1 MPEDSLPVLHRRIE
15 ARAASI
21 VGRRMNRDL
30 DQQERIEVYL
40 NNNQQVHGWL
50 HQYSAA
56 FIADLSQLQCENGIS
71 GAVGEIGV
79 HMGRLFI
86 LLKLTAMENER
97 CFALDVFGEQ
107 HLNID
112 KSGFGNRD
120 TFLRNVRQW
129 TGDADIT
136 VMQSSSLG
144 VRASDIVDIVGQCRL
159 VSIDGGHT
167 EDLVYN
173 DLQLIETVLIE
184 RGVIILDDFFNE
196 AWPGVAAGAARYF
209 LDPLT
214 KMRPFAISPNK
225 IYLARQPHHGFYRK
239 AINRKQQSY
248 FEKTVRI
255 FGNDVDIFGSRLSDR
270 SFNQR
275 RRRQMVKGK
284 IVSSGRFAR
293 KLLKVVGW

>member
-1 MPEDSLPVLHRRIE
+1 MNNRLDRQKRIK
-15 ARAASI
+15 I
-21 VGRRMNRDL
+21 YL
-30 DQQERIEVYL
+30 D
-40 NNNQQVHGWL
+40 NNQRVHGWL

-56 FIADLSQLQCENGIS
+56 FIADISELQCENDIG

-86 LLKLTAMENER
+86 LLKLTAMDNER
-97 CFALDVFGEQ
+97 CFALDVFCKQ

-112 KSGFGNRD
+112 SSGFGDRD

-136 VMQSSSLG
+136 VMQASSLD
-144 VRASDIVDIVGQCRL
+144 VKASDIVDAVGQCRL

-167 EDLVYN
+167 EQLVCN
-173 DLQLIETVLIE
+173 DLQLIESVLIE
-184 RGVIILDDFFNE
+184 RGIIILDDFFNE

-209 LDPLT
+209 LDPST
-214 KMRPFAISPNK
+214 NARPFAITPNK
-225 IYLARQPHHGFYRK
+225 VYLARPAHHEFYRK
-239 AINRKQQSY
+239 AIKKKQQPF

-284 IVSSGRFAR
+284 IVSTGRFAR
-293 KLLKVVGW
+293 KLFKVVGR